1 MSRMTLS
8 AFHIVTDTFINQ
20 PPVAVKVLAHMFFT
34 ARSTDPNFFG
44 FSFAADYY
52 ILKHLHRFFQV
63 KFDYP
68 AKNRKST
75 TERIANIFV
84 TGSQL

>member
-1 MSRMTLS
+1 MSRGTLS

-20 PPVAVKVLAHMFFT
+20 PPVAVKVLARMFFT
-34 ARSTDPNFFG
+34 AISTDPYFFR

-52 ILKHLHRFFQV
+52 ILKHLHRLFQV

-68 AKNRKST
+68 AK
-75 TERIANIFV
+75 
-84 TGSQL
+84 TGNSPQSA